1 MNNLAFESLRK
12 AMVDS
17 QIRPNKVFD
26 LDVISAFSAVPKEI
40 FVPKQLQDIAYIDED
55 INLSGG
61 RCIMEAMIMG
71 RLFQSLNLI
80 QSANA
85 SSALAEWNNYCS
97 SLTTAEL
104 RDVMNEAGLADVYA
118 INPSSVSAAT
128 VSGFV
133 RRMFYSDL
141 DNNSRDDDG
150 NVGYLIIGCAR
161 RGDTAS
167 VQIIQAANTSGIW
180 RLVRADAN

>member
-26 LDVISAFSAVPKEI
+26 LDVIGAFSAVPKEI

-71 RLFQSLNLI
+71 RLFQSLNLR
-80 QSANA
+80 S
-85 SSALAEWNNYCS
+85 
-97 SLTTAEL
+97 T
-104 RDVMNEAGLADVYA
+104 
-118 INPSSVSAAT
+118 
-128 VSGFV
+128 
-133 RRMFYSDL
+133 
-141 DNNSRDDDG
+141 DNLS
-150 NVGYLIIGCAR
+150 
-161 RGDTAS
+161 
-167 VQIIQAANTSGIW
+167 
-180 RLVRADAN
+180 